1 MREISTKALSWSWN
15 GASLRSRAFQ
25 TILAVVAVVFSGVGC
40 TTTESQPVANT
51 AADASTTDPSF
62 ITWKVSTQAYTDDLL
77 AEAQRLAELGDTGPA
92 LDRIDEALCAVL
104 DPPDAFAD
112 DPAYLDFVAGLLATA
127 EELEH
132 SLALGEDSTIEGR
145 EMVALPPI
153 DIPDLP
159 PDAIEIVGPDGLP
172 PSDYPLILNST
183 VDGFLD
189 AMTAEGEY
197 RRRIETGL
205 TRAGDYLPMIRD
217 KFRAAG
223 LPTEISYLP
232 LIESAF
238 SVKAY
243 SRARAHGMWQFMSA
257 TGRYY
262 GLEIGSLVDERRDPV
277 RSTEAAVAYL
287 TDLFR
292 EFDDWYLALAAY
304 NSGAGNVRRAIR
316 KSGSRDFWTLRRYLP
331 RETRNYVPAFIASV
345 IIAKD
350 PVQWGFPVPDEQPWV
365 FDRVD
370 VPDALDLQFLADRTT
385 LTVEELRRI
394 NPAIR
399 RDLTP
404 ANRVTALWLPQG
416 EGSAVATVLAET
428 PRTDWAPRMI
438 HTVRRGESLSTIA
451 ARYGSSVGAIK
462 QANGL
467 RRTLIHP
474 GQSLI
479 VPRFGVS
486 HESPVQRQADN
497 GTYVIQSND
506 TLWDI
511 ARAFDL
517 SVDALCAANDLG
529 RRSVIQPGQRLRL
542 PAGTQANTASTP
554 SAGAAGDWSG
564 RYTVRS
570 GDTLSGIAS
579 RYRVS
584 VSSLRRANGLRS
596 SRIYPGNTLTV
607 PGSGTVSSS
616 GQRSTAAT
624 TYRVR
629 KGDTLYD
636 IARQFGVSVTEIRRL
651 NGLSTSRIY
660 PGDVLKIPKR
670 QAKS

>member
-1 MREISTKALSWSWN
+1 MLVLSTL
-15 GASLRSRAFQ
+15 GCASVTSSPA
-25 TILAVVAVVFSGVGC
+25 G
-40 TTTESQPVANT
+40 ET
-51 AADASTTDPSF
+51 AAPEAVDSDSF
-62 ITWKVSTQAYTDDLL
+62 SEWKESTQAYTDDLL
-77 AEAQRLAELGDTGPA
+77 AEARRLAELGDDGAA
-92 LDRIDEALCAVL
+92 LDRIDDALCAVL
-104 DPPDAFAD
+104 DPPEAFAD
-112 DPAYLDFVAGLLATA
+112 DPAYLDFVAGLLSTA
-127 EELEH
+127 EALEQ
-132 SLALGEDSTIEGR
+132 SLALGDNDRTDTR
-145 EMVALPPI
+145 EIVALPPI
-153 DIPDLP
+153 EVPERPTDT
-159 PDAIEIVGPDGLP
+159 IETVGPDGLP
-172 PSDYPLILNST
+172 ASDYPLILNST

-189 AMTAEGEY
+189 AMMAEGEY
-197 RRRIETGL
+197 RSRIETGL
-205 TRAGDYLPMIRD
+205 RRSGDYLPMIRA

-287 TDLFR
+287 ADLYR
-292 EFDDWYLALAAY
+292 DFDDWYLALAAY

-316 KSGSRDFWTLRRYLP
+316 RSGSRDFWTLKRYLP
-331 RETRNYVPAFIASV
+331 RETRNYVPAFIASI

-350 PVQWGFPVPDEQPWV
+350 PAYWGFPVPVEREWA

-385 LTVEELRRI
+385 LSVDELREL

-404 ANRVTALWLPQG
+404 ANRITALWLPEG
-416 EGSAVATVLAET
+416 EAPAVEAVLAET
-428 PRTDWAPRMI
+428 PRSDWAPRMI
-438 HTVRRGESLSTIA
+438 HSVRRGESLSTIA
-451 ARYGSSVGAIK
+451 ARYNSSVGAIK

-467 RRTLIHP
+467 RGTMIHP

-479 VPRFGVS
+479 VPRFGVAPTGPS
-486 HESPVQRQADN
+486 RRHADN
-497 GTYVIQSND
+497 GGYIVQSND

-511 ARAFDL
+511 ARAFGI
-517 SVDALCAANDLG
+517 SVDSLCTANGLS
-529 RRSVIQPGQRLRL
+529 RRDVIRPGQRLQL
-542 PAGTQANTASTP
+542 PTGSAARELSSSQSSPTAG
-554 SAGAAGDWSG
+554 WSG

-584 VSSLRRANGLRS
+584 VSELRRTNGLNS
-596 SRIYPGNTLTV
+596 SRIYPGNTLKV
-607 PGSGTVSSS
+607 PGSGGVATADGGS
-616 GQRSTAAT
+616 GTAT

-629 KGDTLYD
+629 RGDTLSD
-636 IARQFGVSVTEIRRL
+636 IARQFGVSVSELRRL
-651 NGLSTSRIY
+651 NGLNTSRIY

-670 QAKS
+670 QAAS